1 MSYDDPCK
9 LRQRT
14 NFGNHW
20 KNDHT
25 FEDFFLEVEH
35 SKMAVFPLPWLVFS
49 YIFGTRYLW
58 YHTGG
63 HSELASEWGNPLLS
77 MFDKSKASKVWLRDF
92 TTGEVLPIYMHMF
105 PAQTTDITRVYQGDV
120 LS

>member
-1 MSYDDPCK
+1 MS
-9 LRQRT
+9 
-14 NFGNHW
+14 
-20 KNDHT
+20 
-25 FEDFFLEVEH
+25 FFF
-35 SKMAVFPLPWLVFS
+35 FPPFFTGIVNYRKTGCTWSPSFFS
-49 YIFGTRYLW
+49 HFFFSIILSLTISW

-63 HSELASEWGNPLLS
+63 HSELASEWGNPLW

-92 TTGEVLPIYMHMF
+92 TTGEVLPIYMHTF